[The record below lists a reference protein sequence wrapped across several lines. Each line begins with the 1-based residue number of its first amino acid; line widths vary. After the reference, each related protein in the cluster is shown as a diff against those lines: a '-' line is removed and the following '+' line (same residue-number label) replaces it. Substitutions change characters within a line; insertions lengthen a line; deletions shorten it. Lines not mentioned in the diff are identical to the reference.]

1 MNIKPYYDPAKLDL
15 EMISFECQPGRDFDI
30 IAFWA
35 TKSGLIFTASDSGCS
50 CSTPFGQYMGETQG
64 GVIQQ
69 LERVRN
75 VSHVLSIFK
84 LWNNEYENTK
94 VPASDRMRLAD
105 WVNSHINNRSDVKS
119 VSKPVVEAS
128 VVKPKPVDINKSCT
142 IELTDNMVVPST
154 IADVLDDVNL
164 NFTVDGEDVTN
175 QDINDLFGDVS

>member
-1 MNIKPYYDPAKLDL
+1 MSIKPYYEPAKLGL
-15 EMISFECQPGRDFDI
+15 EMISFECPPGYYFDI

-35 TKSGLIFTASDSGCS
+35 TESGLIFTVSDSGRS

-64 GVIQQ
+64 DVIQQ

-75 VSHVLSIFK
+75 ASHALSIFK
-84 LWNNEYENTK
+84 SWNNEDGNTK

-105 WVNSHINNRSDVKS
+105 WVNSRINNRSDVKS
-119 VSKPVVEAS
+119 ISKPVVKPS
-128 VVKPKPVDINKSCT
+128 VVKPTPVDINKSRT

-154 IADVLDDVNL
+154 MADVLDNVNL
-164 NFTVDGEDVTN
+164 HFTVDGEDVTN